1 VPKFICGLPL
11 TGQAAF
17 LYPKSFLSPQSGRK
31 EILFMNNNTIILGI
45 DHGYGNIKTAHTC
58 FPTGVTTHEK
68 EPTFHNDLLI
78 YDGHFYTIGEGHKEF
93 TADKMMDDDYYV
105 LTLAA
110 IAKELSLRRL
120 IAAKVYLAVVLPL
133 TWVSEQK
140 DSFRAYLLHNES
152 VDFTYQDT
160 DYHVEFAGADIYP
173 QGFAAVAANLRA
185 FPGTNMLCDIGNG
198 TEYHVYQRVPAR
210 PEQLLHGEIRHP
222 PVYAGCPGEHSAAVW
237 QDAE

>member
-1 VPKFICGLPL
+1 MTLICSEGHSGHDEPSCVRTFFRGKHPDPKAHRTRRRDLP
-11 TGQAAF
+11 
-17 LYPKSFLSPQSGRK
+17 
-31 EILFMNNNTIILGI
+31 
-45 DHGYGNIKTAHTC
+45 
-58 FPTGVTTHEK
+58 
-68 EPTFHNDLLI
+68 I

-93 TADKMMDDDYYV
+93 TADKMMDGDYYV

-120 IAAKVYLAVVLPL
+120 TAAKVYLAVGLPL

-160 DYHVEFAGADIYP
+160 DYHVEFTGADIYP

-198 TEYHVYQRVPAR
+198 TMNIMYINEFR
-210 PEQLLHGEIRHP
+210 PVLSNCYTEKFGTHQCMCSP
-222 PVYAGCPGEHSAAVW
+222 PEVISA
-237 QDAE
+237 